1 MARRRPKKRENIVS
15 EAVGGRHFMSAF
27 MSSLE
32 VAAKI
37 KKPETNCL
45 RLLRMMARR
54 QQKNLSWPGPQR
66 TRCQRTRPHAK
77 ARSDWRRYR
86 LQGVAAART
95 KLQARIGAGE
105 MRPQPVPPRGTF
117 LIDALHRPPR
127 QILHRASP
135 SGRGTRTLV
144 RRTPEA
150 VDTADCEAGKP
161 VVSRKNHTRYRG
173 GVAQVW
179 ISCET
184 FNNYLSNFHRPASVA
199 LLPPT

>member
-1 MARRRPKKRENIVS
+1 
-15 EAVGGRHFMSAF
+15 MSAF
-27 MSSLE
+27 MPSLE

-45 RLLRMMARR
+45 RPLRMMARR

-135 SGRGTRTLV
+135 SGRGARTLV
-144 RRTPEA
+144 RRAIEA
-150 VDTADCEAGKP
+150 VNTADCDAG
-161 VVSRKNHTRYRG
+161 SQWCQEQTTQDI
-173 GVAQVW
+173 GVGLPG
-179 ISCET
+179 CG
-184 FNNYLSNFHRPASVA
+184 FHVKASTIIGTSLLALADVA

>member
-1 MARRRPKKRENIVS
+1 VARRLPKKREQIVS
-15 EAVGGRHFMSAF
+15 EAANGRHFMSAF
-27 MSSLE
+27 VPSLE

-45 RLLRMMARR
+45 RPLRMMARR

-150 VDTADCEAGKP
+150 VDRADCEAG
-161 VVSRKNHTRYRG
+161 S
-173 GVAQVW
+173 Q
-179 ISCET
+179 
-184 FNNYLSNFHRPASVA
+184 
-199 LLPPT
+199 